1 MIMKKIFISISIAV
15 LAALS
20 ACQTILPQEEENP
33 QFSVSGGSGQTV
45 QYFTAT
51 IGTDTKTYLEYDP
64 YANVYKTLWSDG
76 DRILVI
82 NADTG
87 ESEYCYI
94 VEGAGT
100 NVAKFAGTL
109 NADHYYAVYGDNVD
123 MSDDGL
129 PAVYL
134 SSYQSSYYRLHD
146 GLFPMFAQS
155 SSKSFSFQNLCSLI
169 KINVTGTEGDYL
181 NYISLEANSSQSY
194 MNGRAQIYMSGNEP
208 QLDFLSG
215 SPELTV
221 EVYEPLYAT
230 ERSVYVVLPSQTYR
244 GGFKLTFNLD
254 SGIKT
259 INITDDVV
267 MRRSHIRNLNLNLS
281 EDGVPQEN
289 WVLEMTRD
297 GGNSWSVTQ
306 NLEYRDG
313 YFFFDD
319 LYVSEGEQISF
330 RFCETSTGCCYG
342 CSTDF
347 RDGRYKTNA
356 RVDLVPYG
364 NMLSLTHQG
373 YYDIYLNPEEDCFFI
388 MSDYLQPSDLP
399 TMDSVLHETYESL
412 ENTYEN
418 QIAKVRAYVLAKNA
432 FGYILAIDA
441 QYDNYILFYDPLHK
455 VDIDLGYSVDIYA
468 AVKTYNDLKELDA
481 SEVCWFSI
489 ISSNYNDADLR
500 SPLKVEYLST
510 YDSYK
515 YDYLSVTGRLESS
528 INSQNGRTEYTLIV
542 QSPEYFEVIISQ
554 PYQDLAE
561 FVGKPVLVEG
571 FHMGHNASGS
581 TPTLKIMLKRIWHE
595 DSMADSSTEDVLPGG
610 SIIVTNN

>member
-15 LAALS
+15 FAALS

-100 NVAKFAGTL
+100 STATFAGSL
-109 NADHYYAVYGDNVD
+109 KASRYYAIYGDNVYTNG
-123 MSDDGL
+123 DDL
-129 PAVYL
+129 PKLYL
-134 SSYQSSYYRLHD
+134 SSYQYSDDSLNGHY
-146 GLFPMFAQS
+146 FPMFSQS
-155 SSKSFSFQNLCSLI
+155 TSKSFSFQNLCSLI
-169 KINVTGTEGDYL
+169 KINLTSEYDDFL
-181 NYISLEANSSQSY
+181 NYIKVSTNDSNIYVAGDAEV
-194 MNGRAQIYMSGNEP
+194 QIIGNEP
-208 QLDFLSG
+208 NLNIPSG
-215 SPELTV
+215 DNWLQVDT
-221 EVYEPLYAT
+221 YAHIGSYT
-230 ERSVYVVLPSQTYR
+230 RSVYVVLPAQTYA
-244 GGFKLTFNLD
+244 GGLTFDFHLE
-254 SGIKT
+254 SGTRT
-259 INITDDVV
+259 ITVTDDVV
-267 MRRSHIRNLNLNLS
+267 LRRSHIRNLNLNLS
-281 EDGVPQEN
+281 EGGAPQEN
-289 WVLEMTRD
+289 WVIEMTRD

-306 NLEYRDG
+306 NLEYKDG
-313 YFFFDD
+313 FFFFDD
-319 LYVSEGEQISF
+319 LYVDEGEQVSIYF
-330 RFCETSTGCCYG
+330 YETNAGVLYG
-342 CSTDF
+342 CSYDF
-347 RDGRYKTNA
+347 RDGSYKTNT
-356 RVDLVPYG
+356 RVELVEYG
-364 NMLSLTHQG
+364 AMLNLKHQG

-388 MSDYLQPSDLP
+388 MSDYLHPSELP
-399 TMDSVLHETYESL
+399 TMDPVLYETYESL
-412 ENTYEN
+412 ETTYEN
-418 QIAKVRAYVLAKNA
+418 QIAKVRGYVLAKNA

-441 QYDNYILFYDPLHK
+441 KYDNYILLYDPYHK

-468 AVKTYNDLKELDA
+468 AVKTYNDLKELDVT
-481 SEVCWFSI
+481 EVCWYSI
-489 ISSNYNDADLR
+489 ISSNYNDVDLR
-500 SPLKVEYLST
+500 SPFKVEYLST
-510 YDSYK
+510 YNSYK
-515 YDYLSVTGRLESS
+515 YDYLSVTGILESS

-561 FVGKPVLVEG
+561 FVGKPVVVEG

-581 TPTLKIMLKRIWHE
+581 TPTLKIMLKRIWHK
-595 DSMADSSTEDVLPGG
+595 DSIADSSTEDVLPGG